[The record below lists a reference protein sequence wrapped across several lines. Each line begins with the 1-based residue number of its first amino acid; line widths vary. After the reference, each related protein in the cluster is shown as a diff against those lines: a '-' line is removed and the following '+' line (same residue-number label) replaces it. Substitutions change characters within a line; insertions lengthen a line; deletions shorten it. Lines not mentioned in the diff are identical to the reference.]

1 MTELTIALDAMGGD
15 QGPDIVVTALARALS
30 SYTQVDFI
38 LVGDQQVLQPIL
50 DRYPAI
56 SQSPRVTLQHA
67 SQVVAMD
74 DKPSAVVRAKPD
86 SSMRAA
92 LDLVNNG
99 SADACVSA
107 GNTGALMAMAY
118 LTLKPI
124 PGVVRPALVAPL
136 PQQDGRQSLLLD
148 LGANPVCDAETLCQ
162 FGIMGS
168 VMAQQINRQ
177 SYPRVALLNMGREDL
192 KGNDTVKQAAQL
204 LKATPGIHY
213 IGFVEGNDL
222 FSGLADVIVCD
233 GFTGNIALKACEGMA
248 ELLYHN
254 LKQSIQG
261 HLLTKVLAKLLF
273 KRHKKSWQWLNPD
286 QYNGASLLG
295 LRGVVMKSHGNASA
309 NAYFSAI
316 AHAIDEASV
325 ELPQRIHDRIEH
337 ALLAQ
342 VSDNRNE

>member
-15 QGPDIVVTALARALS
+15 QGPDIVVTALERALS
-30 SYTQVDFI
+30 SFPQVQFI
-38 LVGDQQVLQPIL
+38 LVGDKDILQPIV
-50 DRYPAI
+50 DRYPVVT
-56 SQSPRVTLQHA
+56 QSPRVTLQHA

-99 SADACVSA
+99 TAQACVSA

-118 LTLKPI
+118 LTLKTI
-124 PGVVRPALVAPL
+124 AGVIRPALVAAL
-136 PQQDGRQSLLLD
+136 PQQNGSQSLLLD
-148 LGANPVCDAETLCQ
+148 LGANPTCDAETLRQ

-168 VMAQQINRQ
+168 VMAQQVYKQ
-177 SYPRVALLNMGREDL
+177 SHPRVALLNMGREEL
-192 KGNDTVKQAAQL
+192 KGHDTVKQAAQL
-204 LKATPGIHY
+204 LKDTPGVHF
-213 IGFVEGNDL
+213 IGFIEGNDL
-222 FSGLADVIVCD
+222 FAAEADVIVCD

-248 ELLYHN
+248 DLLYTN
-254 LKQSIQG
+254 LKQSLDG
-261 HLLTKVLAKLLF
+261 HLFTKLLAKLLF

-316 AHAIDEASV
+316 SHAIEEAGV
-325 ELPQRIHDRIEH
+325 DLPRQIHDRIEY

-342 VSDNRNE
+342 VPDQRK